1 MVINLRSD
9 TQTLPTEEML
19 EEMRYA
25 PLGDDVFG
33 EDPTVNKL
41 EKMAAEKLGKESAL
55 FVSSGTM
62 GNLCALMSHTN
73 PGDEVILEAESH
85 TYYYEVGGFARLA
98 GISPRLVSGEHG
110 IMSVDMIKKV
120 IRPENIHFPT
130 TTLLCIENTH
140 NRGGGTVYPVSLMD
154 EIAHFAHNLGW
165 KVHIDGARIFNA
177 AVALKVEA
185 KELVKEADSVMFC
198 LSKGLSAP
206 VGSVLV
212 GDKVFIE
219 RARKIRKMLG
229 GGMRQAGVLAAA
241 GIVALEKMIN
251 RLTEDHANARY
262 IAGELVKINGL
273 KIDLNTVQTN
283 MVYCDVSKLKISVLR
298 LVELLKDEGL
308 LVSPIP
314 PDKIR
319 LVTNRHISQEDARKA
334 VEIIKKVIIENR
346 LFF

>member
-110 IMSVDMIKKV
+110 IMTVDMIKKV